1 MTKTICHSLEG
12 KYKDRSRYIYFYV
25 YTHWRNKVHYD
36 NLSPRRSDIIS
47 KFIIIMKI
55 VKTIEFTFSYGFHR
69 HSIFFFVIVK
79 SFFFSRDSKIYKMTN
94 HTHSLSYTGLGG
106 VGGVGGVWNSTL
118 SHILDLLRQ
127 KLPEAKR
134 AKVHRLEY

>member
-1 MTKTICHSLEG
+1 
-12 KYKDRSRYIYFYV
+12 
-25 YTHWRNKVHYD
+25 
-36 NLSPRRSDIIS
+36 
-47 KFIIIMKI
+47 MKI

-106 VGGVGGVWNSTL
+106 GGGGWRCLKFYIITY
-118 SHILDLLRQ
+118 IR
-127 KLPEAKR
+127 PPTTEAARSKESKSSPPGVLTP
-134 AKVHRLEY
+134 AADIE